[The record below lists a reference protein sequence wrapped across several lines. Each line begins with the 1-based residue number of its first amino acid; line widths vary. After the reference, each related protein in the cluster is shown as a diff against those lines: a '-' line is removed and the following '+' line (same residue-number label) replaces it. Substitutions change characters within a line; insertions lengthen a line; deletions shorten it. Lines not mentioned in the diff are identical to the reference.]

1 MSLGQEIQKARIDK
15 HWNQQDLLRAT
26 GLSQAYLSA
35 VERDKVDPRVSI
47 VKRIARALGVT
58 MDRLVPIDA
67 DDWPP
72 SRVGRTPAPAGPPLL
87 ARSSRR
93 RVAPATAATEKT
105 PVAPAAAL
113 TGPRPLCAHC
123 GTPMA
128 PRPDGQGFACPGCRY
143 SVTGAT

>member
-58 MDRLVPIDA
+58 MDRLVPLDT
-67 DDWPP
+67 DDSPP
-72 SRVGRTPAPAGPPLL
+72 SRVGRTSTPQPGSTDTDVVQASLPLAPPQPQPSPNGQPLL
-87 ARSSRR
+87 CPQCVLSM
-93 RVAPATAATEKT
+93 V
-105 PVAPAAAL
+105 
-113 TGPRPLCAHC
+113 PL
-123 GTPMA
+123 
-128 PRPDGQGFACPGCRY
+128 PDGQGYVCPACRY
-143 SVTGAT
+143 QVAGEDT